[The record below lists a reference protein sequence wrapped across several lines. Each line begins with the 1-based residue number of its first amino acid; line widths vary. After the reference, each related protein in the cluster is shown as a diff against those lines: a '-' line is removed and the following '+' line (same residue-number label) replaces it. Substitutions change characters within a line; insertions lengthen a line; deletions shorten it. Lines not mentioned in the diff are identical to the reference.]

1 MAGRALDLI
10 SLMSSSLNHV
20 TINVHQC
27 QCSLKFD
34 DLQPDSE
41 VIILGKKDKESGREE
56 EKVMRYGEVVER
68 LGERKLVRVTTTKSN
83 NSKSLPKF
91 KMMSV
96 TDLEVGL
103 NSNNVLSFIQSST
116 KFQVHWQIATR
127 MARDLP
133 GTYLGKKTILG
144 RII

>member
-10 SLMSSSLNHV
+10 SLIRPQVFTTSPP
-20 TINVHQC
+20 VHQC

>member
-1 MAGRALDLI
+1 
-10 SLMSSSLNHV
+10 
-20 TINVHQC
+20 
-27 QCSLKFD
+27 
-34 DLQPDSE
+34 
-41 VIILGKKDKESGREE
+41 
-56 EKVMRYGEVVER
+56 MRYGEVVER